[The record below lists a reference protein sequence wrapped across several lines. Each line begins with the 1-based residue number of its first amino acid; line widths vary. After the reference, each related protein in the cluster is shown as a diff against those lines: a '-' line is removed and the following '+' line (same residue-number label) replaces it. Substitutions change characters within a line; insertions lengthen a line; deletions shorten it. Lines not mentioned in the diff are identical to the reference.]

1 MPPVDIAGITMDP
14 PGPVSSRG
22 SLHRAAPDAGVR
34 VTVPGEI
41 TMYSVG
47 ILADP
52 ARAPEVVAE
61 QKRLDEIVAPL
72 SVGQFAGFVET
83 PIDTRELFPAD
94 TWDRLCAVITTYDPD
109 GLFRAGKPVPFT
121 KDGPT

>member
-22 SLHRAAPDAGVR
+22 TSAQMSQLTDETIAQVIRLMQRRVLMMVQFRHVGGALHRAAPDAGVR

-72 SVGQFAGFVET
+72 
-83 PIDTRELFPAD
+83 
-94 TWDRLCAVITTYDPD
+94 
-109 GLFRAGKPVPFT
+109 
-121 KDGPT
+121 